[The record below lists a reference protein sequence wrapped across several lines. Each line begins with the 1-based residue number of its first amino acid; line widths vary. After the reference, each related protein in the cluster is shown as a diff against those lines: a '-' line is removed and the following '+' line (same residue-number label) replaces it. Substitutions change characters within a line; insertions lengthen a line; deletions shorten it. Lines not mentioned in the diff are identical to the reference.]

1 MAPHPKTVS
10 DKIMTQLNAGQ
21 FKGAFKSAKVATRQ
35 FPKEAYFQNLAGLAQ
50 AQMGDERAA
59 IPFFRQALKL
69 SPGNRDVQNNL
80 VQALISS
87 GQNARALALLE
98 KLLPKRPDTSHVLY
112 LSGMARM
119 RGGDHAGALT
129 DLDNAVAQ
137 DPGNAAALNL
147 RGVVHLE
154 MKQEHEAL
162 ADYEAS
168 LVIEPN
174 APDTLSNLS
183 LLLGQL
189 HRADEALAAA
199 EKALEINPNHF
210 TALENYAILL
220 NQMGRRQEALETYER
235 ILSLYPH
242 HAESL
247 FELSH
252 LHAPED
258 HAATMARVEA
268 AIAKMPKSSPD
279 MGFLAFAKASLFQEA
294 GDIGASDKWYR
305 KGNDAFARQRPFAN
319 DLAIAEHDD
328 ILSLFAKD
336 TPLPEAPVQEP
347 VPIFILGLPRSGTTL
362 TEQMISSHPD
372 VYGAG
377 ELAAAGR
384 LGRAHLDAG
393 GPFDAEAA
401 ARFADAYRAALPPI
415 PGGIRAFVD
424 KMPSNY
430 RLIGMLLA
438 AFPNCVILHMR
449 RDPRDVGLSMW
460 RTYFSSPAMS
470 FTFDQ
475 KTIALQI
482 NLYRDYMDHW
492 QARFGARITDVDY
505 ADLVTD
511 AEAGSKRLAK
521 ACGLPWVADM
531 ALPERNRRTVRTASV
546 NQVRQGVHTRSVGG
560 WRAHRDT
567 LSELLSGIDPAR
579 WPDLPPE

>member
-1 MAPHPKTVS
+1 MAPHPRTVS
-10 DKIMTQLNAGQ
+10 EKIMAQLNAGQ
-21 FKGAFKSAKVATRQ
+21 FKGAFKTAKAATRQ
-35 FPKEAYFQNLAGLAQ
+35 FPKEAYFHNLAGLAQ

-69 SPGNRDVQNNL
+69 APGNRDVQNNL
-80 VQALISS
+80 AQALIST
-87 GQNARALALLE
+87 GQNERALSLLE
-98 KLLPKRPDTSHVLY
+98 KLLPKRPDPSHVLY

-119 RGGDHAGALT
+119 RSGDHPGALA
-129 DLDNAVAQ
+129 DLDQALIH

-147 RGVVHLE
+147 RGVVRLE
-154 MKQEHEAL
+154 MKQEQDAL

-168 LVIEPN
+168 LAIEPN

-183 LLLGQL
+183 LLLAQL
-189 HRADEALAAA
+189 HREEDAMAAS
-199 EKALEINPNHF
+199 EKALAINPNHF
-210 TALENYAILL
+210 AALEGYAILL
-220 NQMGRRQEALETYER
+220 NQMGRRQEALATHER

-247 FELSH
+247 FEVSH

-258 HAATMARVEA
+258 HAATMARVDA
-268 AIAKMPKSSPD
+268 AIAKAPKSSPD
-279 MGFLAFAKASLFQEA
+279 MGFLAFAKASLLQEA
-294 GDIGASDKWYR
+294 GDIDASDKWYR
-305 KGNDAFARQRPFAN
+305 KGNDVFARHRPFAN
-319 DLAIAEHDD
+319 DLAIAEKDD
-328 ILSLFAKD
+328 ILSLFAD
-336 TPLPEAPVQEP
+336 GAPLPEVPAQEP

-384 LGRAHLDAG
+384 LARAHLDAG

-401 ARFADAYRAALPPI
+401 ARFAQDYRAALPPM
-415 PGGIRAFVD
+415 PEGTRAFVD

-430 RLIGMLLA
+430 RLVGLLLA

-475 KTIALQI
+475 AAIALQV
-482 NLYRDYMDHW
+482 NLYRDYMDFW
-492 QARFGARITDVDY
+492 RTRFGARITDVDY
-505 ADLVTD
+505 ADLVAD
-511 AEAGSKRLAK
+511 PEGGSKMLAK
-521 ACGLPWVADM
+521 ACGLSWAEDM
-531 ALPERNRRTVRTASV
+531 ALPERNRRAVRTASI

-560 WRAHRDT
+560 WRDHRDA